1 MRTIKNFADF
11 QKLDENK
18 PCWVGY
24 KQIGT
29 KKKNRRKVPSCVPVS
44 ESEDQSV
51 ECEGCGWTWK
61 LDDGGKDPYVCHKC
75 GHDNSIKE
83 SKEQTHDYGCSMIY
97 FDFPEMHKIHS
108 MIDSSDI
115 YTEDEDQSGGLETEP
130 HTTLLYGLHSDEVDD
145 KDVLDASTKFDVPSE
160 MKLHNVSCFNN
171 DKYDVL
177 KFDVDSDHLHK
188 INSELTKLPHTTDY
202 PDYHPHTTIG
212 YLKKGTGKKYT
223 DRLKDTSYI
232 VNPSKIVYSKP
243 NGNKVEKV
251 LLK

>member
-29 KKKNRRKVPSCVPVS
+29 KKKNGRKVPNCVPVS

-51 ECEGCGWTWK
+51 DCEGCGWTWK

-75 GHDNSIKE
+75 GHDNSVGKN
-83 SKEQTHDYGCSMIY
+83 QTYDYGCSMIY
-97 FDFPEMHKIHS
+97 FEFPEMQDIHS
-108 MIDSSDI
+108 MIDQDDL
-115 YTEDEDQSGGLETEP
+115 YTENGDRSYGLENEP
-130 HTTLLYGLHSDEVDD
+130 HTTLLYGLHSDEVEDD
-145 KDVLDASTKFDVPSE
+145 VVLDASTRSGIPQE
-160 MKLHNVSCFNN
+160 IKLHNASCFNN

-177 KFDVDSDHLHK
+177 KLDVDSDHLHK
-188 INSELTKLPHTTDY
+188 INAELTKLPHTTDY

-212 YLKKGTGKKYT
+212 YLKKGKGEKYT
-223 DRLKDTSYI
+223 AKLKDASYL

-243 NGNKVEKV
+243 NGDKIEKS
-251 LLK
+251 LAEK